1 MVLPA
6 SQRVVGTHTAK
17 FTATVSKIE
26 MENFSYQWRHDGKDI
41 NDETSNTLTITS
53 VTMDDGGNYECVVK
67 NERGDCV
74 ASNIS
79 ELSKSIYLESNYGI
93 NFHDRNHT

>member
-17 FTATVSKIE
+17 FMATVSRTGK
-26 MENFSYQWRHDGKDI
+26 ENFSYQWRHDGKDI
-41 NDETSNTLTITS
+41 NGETSNTFIINS
-53 VTMDDGGNYECVVK
+53 VTKDDGGNYECVVK
-67 NERGDCV
+67 NEHGDCV

-79 ELSKSIYLESNYGI
+79 ELSKSIYIWNQI
-93 NFHDRNHT
+93 TV